1 MLLFNPNYKIGN
13 ILIILGGILILGFVI
28 TKLTRRLKLPD
39 VTGYI
44 ILGFLINLIIKDS
57 YINEFVDSSSF
68 VSDIALS
75 FIAFGTGKFFLFKE
89 IKKDIKPTLVITI
102 LEATLAGAFIFIL
115 MYFIFKMSLAFSL
128 VLAAIATSTAPAST
142 LMTIKQYDARGD
154 FVKTLL
160 QVVALDDIIC
170 LVFYSICICAA
181 ADLESNSL
189 NIVIILKP
197 ILFNLLFMALGVA
210 FGFILKP
217 LMNNITKEKK
227 LILISGTLI
236 LSCGVCNYL
245 DISPMLFSMI
255 LGITYRNVASDDE
268 IFDIIDSFTPPIL
281 CFFFVRS
288 GIALDIKSLKVV
300 GIIGVCY
307 FIVRIIGK
315 YLGAL
320 LGSLVTKRPKEITKY
335 LGFALIPQAGV
346 SIGLAFMGQRV
357 LNQEMGNM
365 LLTIILASSIL
376 YELIGPPFAKLS
388 LFLSGSI
395 KKKDESYVC
404 GNNSKLEIKYYD
416 KKWNCKKNIF
426 KATIYKRSRVI
437 SRNW

>member
-13 ILIILGGILILGFVI
+13 ILIILGGILILGFFI
-28 TKLTRRLKLPD
+28 TKLTRKIKLPD

-44 ILGFLINLIIKDS
+44 VLGFLINLIVKDS
-57 YINEFVDSSSF
+57 YINEFVDGSSF
-68 VSDIALS
+68 ISDIALS

-89 IKKDIKPTLVITI
+89 IKKDIKPILIITI
-102 LEATLAGAFIFIL
+102 FEALFAGLFIFIL
-115 MYFIFKMSLAFSL
+115 MYCGFKMSLAFSL
-128 VLAAIATSTAPAST
+128 ILAAIATSTAPAST
-142 LMTIKQYDARGD
+142 LMTIKQYDAKGD

-170 LVFYSICICAA
+170 LVFYSVSICVASN
-181 ADLESNSL
+181 LENNSL
-189 NIVIILKP
+189 NIGLIFKP
-197 ILFNLLFMALGVA
+197 VFFNLLFMALGVA
-210 FGFILKP
+210 FGFILRL
-217 LMNNITKEKK
+217 LMKSLTKEKK
-227 LILISGTLI
+227 LILISGILI

-255 LGITYRNVASDDE
+255 LGITYRNAAKDEE
-268 IFDIIDSFTPPIL
+268 IFDIIDGFTPPIL

-288 GIALDIKSLKVV
+288 GLSLNIESLKLV

-315 YLGAL
+315 YMGAL
-320 LGSLVTKRPKEITKY
+320 FGSLVTRRPSETTKY
-335 LGFALIPQAGV
+335 LGLALIPQAGV
-346 SIGLAFMGQRV
+346 SIGLAFMGQRI

-376 YELIGPPFAKLS
+376 YELVGPPFAKLS

-395 KKKDESYVC
+395 KKKNEESYC
-404 GNNSKLEIKYYD
+404 GENPKLEMKYYD
-416 KKWNCKKNIF
+416 KKWEC
-426 KATIYKRSRVI
+426 
-437 SRNW
+437 